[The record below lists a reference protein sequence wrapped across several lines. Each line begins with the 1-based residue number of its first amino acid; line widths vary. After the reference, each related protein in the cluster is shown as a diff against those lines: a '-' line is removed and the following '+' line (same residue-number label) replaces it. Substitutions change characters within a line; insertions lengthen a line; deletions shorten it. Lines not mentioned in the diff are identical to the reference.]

1 VRVLY
6 LHGFASGALSG
17 KAQFFRSR
25 FADHGVDL
33 EIPDLAAGDFEN
45 LTVTGQLAVVER
57 LVAGETVVLIGSS
70 MGGYLAA
77 LYASLHS
84 NASRLV
90 LLAPAFGFPRRWP
103 EQLGP
108 AKTNASRDSGYMEVF
123 HYAENR
129 PARVSWGL
137 MEDALRWPDEPSFR
151 QPALIFHGTHD
162 DVVAAECSVGF
173 AERHPNVR
181 LTLLDSD
188 HQRSDSVEVIWQ
200 ETCRFLFE

>member
-1 VRVLY
+1 
-6 LHGFASGALSG
+6 
-17 KAQFFRSR
+17 
-25 FADHGVDL
+25 
-33 EIPDLAAGDFEN
+33 
-45 LTVTGQLAVVER
+45 
-57 LVAGETVVLIGSS
+57 

-77 LYASLHS
+77 LYASLHA

-108 AKTNASRDSGYMEVF
+108 AKTNAWRDSGYMEVF

-137 MEDALRWPDEPSFR
+137 MEDALRWPDEPSFQ

-162 DVVAAECSVGF
+162 DVVAAECSVHF
-173 AERHPNVR
+173 AEQHPNVR

-188 HQRSDSVEVIWQ
+188 HQLSDSVDVIWQ
-200 ETCRFLFE
+200 ATRTFLFE